1 MDSLKDMK
9 NWNRDNAKSKL
20 EGKRY
25 YKKAAQGR
33 NGLRKMA
40 PSFIYVTWIHAVTA
54 LQVPEAEKREL
65 LLW

>member
-1 MDSLKDMK
+1 MLKVS
-9 NWNRDNAKSKL
+9 SK
-20 EGKRY
+20 GKD
-25 YKKAAQGR
+25 KKVAQGR